1 MIVSFSSSLTVLI
14 LSTKVSR
21 NLGESNQNENVP
33 LFLKDF
39 LGFDILFEVGEGGS
53 LFPIIFP

>member
-21 NLGESNQNENVP
+21 NLGEPNQNENVP

-39 LGFDILFEVGEGGS
+39 LGFDILFEVGDGGS